1 MSRHCSCHKRLNQ
14 KPPTEAI
21 KHKIEFISDRYC
33 PGKPGLVLDP
43 DVFLVI
49 SCLEVSTYVY
59 FCYKKVNALYS
70 CLKMIQLPLLQ
81 PLI

>member
-1 MSRHCSCHKRLNQ
+1 MSRHCSCNKRLNQ
-14 KPPTEAI
+14 KSPNEAI
-21 KHKIEFISDRYC
+21 KLKIEFISDRYC

-59 FCYKKVNALYS
+59 FCYKKVRSGA
-70 CLKMIQLPLLQ
+70 KRKKIK
-81 PLI
+81 